1 MAKVDDNYYSIPQIT
16 GNFTF
21 ADWASHYNTTV
32 VNKLNLLKVF
42 NGASGD
48 GIVFTLG
55 TTASDDPV
63 GGETSGGDLPSGTF
77 RCSLAEVIP
86 NGTTFAGDV
95 SINGTLNYDLSR
107 NEFSNLR
114 VKLYSNEGFTGT
126 KGFTFGM
133 PIRVGLKDSD
143 GVEGCVGGES
153 YFLGKADS
161 INNAETFGIVSGVTW
176 PVDGSDI
183 PSGPYTDSNTWIEA
197 TLSGRV
203 KGDFSIA
210 NDDNTGLAAGQVYFL
225 SPGNSG
231 GITTTEPT
239 IAGQVSKP
247 ILLGL
252 TEDEGVFL
260 NYRGQFLQGTG
271 TGGTGGIDNNKF
283 IIADPTADL
292 VRGVVVGYRNGS
304 WQKCT
309 DITSVGDAVGLVVK
323 TFTLDGTDYME
334 IITSGHVNDIPV
346 EDSSTGLLY
355 VDSNGKLTS
364 NLVQGLQ
371 KPFAVAWPESGGAL
385 TNRGVI
391 INQNHS
397 SGESEPF
404 AGTARSA
411 AGSPAWAYR
420 STNSGGV
427 TYGSAINNNIMIN
440 GAFDVW
446 QRSIG
451 KDSAHNGI
459 ESTYFADRWA
469 RVNGVSGGGS
479 SITSASLERKTFDTN
494 QSEVYGSPK
503 YYMSSTHSISGPT
516 DGDYIHLENRIEDVR
531 TLGGEDVTLSFHAKC
546 GVTGSTMG
554 IVLNQYD
561 GSNTT
566 TSTVARASVG
576 TIWGKY
582 EVSFN
587 IPTVSSVP
595 TGKHYL
601 GVGFDVT
608 YMDTDF
614 DVAKVKLE
622 RGLVATVNEPI
633 KQNDELKRCSRYYQ
647 RSYNVD
653 ENTHSITM
661 LDRNS
666 PTITVVDFTITPL
679 KDLYFK
685 FPVRMRVS
693 PSITF
698 YSPSSGST
706 GDAYNRTAEVD
717 LRYTSGTNGY
727 GGTTRVAAAGST
739 TIKAEY
745 KSEDGM
751 VVIIPSGTVLWDQIS
766 THYVA
771 DAELDE
777 NLP

>member
-1 MAKVDDNYYSIPQIT
+1 MANVDNNNYSIPYLT
-16 GNFTF
+16 GNHTF
-21 ADWASHYNTTV
+21 ADWASHYNTSV

-42 NGASGD
+42 NGSSGD

-55 TTASDDPV
+55 TTAPNDPD
-63 GGETSGGDLPSGTF
+63 GGATSGPDLPSGTF

-95 SINGTLNYDLSR
+95 TINGTLNYDLSK

-133 PIRVGLKDSD
+133 PIRVGMKDSD
-143 GVEGCVGGES
+143 GIESCLGGKS

-161 INNAETFGIVSGVTW
+161 ITNAETFGIVSGVTW
-176 PVDGSDI
+176 PVDGSNI
-183 PSGPYTDSNTWIEA
+183 PSSPYTNSNTWIEA

-210 NDDNTGLAAGQVYFL
+210 NDDNIGLTAGQVYFL

-231 GITTTEPT
+231 GLTPTEPT

-252 TEDEGVFL
+252 TADEGVFL

-283 IIADPTADL
+283 IIADSTADL
-292 VRGVVVGYRNGS
+292 VRGVVVGYRGGS

-309 DITSVGDAVGLVVK
+309 DSTSVADAVGLVVDK
-323 TFTLDGTDYME
+323 FTIDGTDYME
-334 IITSGHVNDIPV
+334 IVSSGHVNNIPV
-346 EDSSTGLLY
+346 VNKSTGILY
-355 VDSNGKLTS
+355 VDSDGKLTS
-364 NLVQGLQ
+364 DLVAGFQ
-371 KPFAVAWPESGGAL
+371 KPFAVAWPVSGGSL

-391 INQNHS
+391 LNQNHAGGGG
-397 SGESEPF
+397 GE
-404 AGTARSA
+404 GARSTFNG
-411 AGSPAWAYR
+411 GSQTWAYR
-420 STNSGGV
+420 SSTSGGV
-427 TYGSAINNNIMIN
+427 TYGSAINNNILIN

-451 KDSAHNGI
+451 KDSTYSGI
-459 ESTYFADRWA
+459 ETTYFADRWV
-469 RVNGVSGGGS
+469 RLNGVSGGGS
-479 SITSASLERKTFDTN
+479 TITSASLQRQEFTKN
-494 QSEVYGSPK
+494 QSEVYGSPT
-503 YYMSSTHSISGPT
+503 YYMTSNHSISGPSN
-516 DGDYIHLENRIEDVR
+516 GDYIHIENRIEDVR
-531 TLGGEDVTLSFHAKC
+531 TLKGEDVTLSFHAKC

-566 TSTVARASVG
+566 STTVANASLG
-576 TIWGKY
+576 TLWGKY

-587 IPTVSSVP
+587 IPTVTTIP

-601 GVGFDVT
+601 GVGFNVT
-608 YMDTDF
+608 YLDTDVDF
-614 DVAKVKLE
+614 AKVKLE
-622 RGLVATVNEPI
+622 RGLVATVNESVQ
-633 KQNDELKRCSRYYQ
+633 QNEELKRCNRYYQ
-647 RSYNVD
+647 RSYKVD

-661 LDRNS
+661 EDTNN
-666 PTITVVDFTITPL
+666 PTTTVVDFTTTPM

-685 FPVRMRVS
+685 FPVRMRGN
-693 PSITF
+693 PTITF
-698 YSPSSGST
+698 YSPDT
-706 GDAYNRTAEVD
+706 GYTADAYNRTAETD
-717 LRYTSGTNGY
+717 LRYTSGTQGY
-727 GGTTRVAAAGST
+727 GGATRVASAGAE

-745 KSEDGM
+745 TSEDGM
-751 VVIIPSGTVLWDQIS
+751 IIIVPSGTVLWDQVS

-777 NLP
+777 NMS